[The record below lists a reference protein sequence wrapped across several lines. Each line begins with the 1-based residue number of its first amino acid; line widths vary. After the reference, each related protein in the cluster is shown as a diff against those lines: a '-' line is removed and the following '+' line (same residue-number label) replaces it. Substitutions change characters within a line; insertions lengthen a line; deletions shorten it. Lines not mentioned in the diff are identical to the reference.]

1 MSFFEAM
8 QLLELLPG
16 QVGDE
21 IEIPFL
27 RELDPE
33 FCEAV
38 DSCFE
43 TGDWEVYSFNYKGKV
58 PVTGRVKELAEDPVQ
73 HMKAVVTV
81 FFSEKMVSFLSGTV
95 VDENE

>member
-16 QVGDE
+16 KVGDE
-21 IEIPFL
+21 IEIQFQ

-58 PVTGRVKELAEDPVQ
+58 PVTGRVKELAEDPV
-73 HMKAVVTV
+73 HHIKAVITV